1 MNQSRYESLNFMQNQ
16 LLQTMKKLFY
26 AFSLIAL
33 AVLSISAISNE
44 KEDLKADFIEGDPGI
59 ASINS
64 LSFGPEGILFIGDS
78 DNAAIYAIDTKDNKS
93 SEKSENIAVEGF
105 DVKVA
110 AALGTTV
117 DKIRITDMAVN
128 PVSKIP
134 YFSVTTTTGTPVL
147 LKLVNGNLE
156 NVSLKSLSYSKS
168 DLNNA
173 VAKDAKDRRGRSL
186 RRWAI
191 SDMKYHNGKVMV
203 SGLSNKEF
211 SSSFRSIPFPF
222 TKKEEFATLE
232 VYHAA
237 HGRYETYAPIK
248 TFTVTTVNK
257 KEYLL
262 ASYTC
267 TPLVLF
273 PIGQLEGGKHLK
285 GRTIAEM
292 GAGNSPLDI
301 VTIQKGN
308 DVTFYMSNTNRPV
321 MRFDLSDINKFEGSL
336 TEPVEEFGV
345 TAGLNHD
352 TLPFVNV
359 QQMDDLD
366 EEKMLILRRRNDGN
380 LYLHSRSKK
389 WM

>member
-1 MNQSRYESLNFMQNQ
+1 MKRLLYTVSL
-16 LLQTMKKLFY
+16 LV
-26 AFSLIAL
+26 I
-33 AVLSISAISNE
+33 AVLTVAAIGNE
-44 KEDLKADFIEGDPGI
+44 KEDLTKDFVTGDPGI

-64 LSFGPEGILFIGDS
+64 LSFGPDGILFIGDS
-78 DNAAIYAIDTKDNKS
+78 DNAMIYAIDTKDNKAN
-93 SEKSENIAVEGF
+93 ETSENIAVEGF

-110 AALGTTV
+110 AALGTTS

-128 PVSKIP
+128 PVSKVA
-134 YFSVTTTTGTPVL
+134 YFSVHTQNGTPVL
-147 LKLVNGNLE
+147 LKLNGKELE
-156 NVSLKSLSYSKS
+156 NVSLSDLSYSKTELS
-168 DLNNA
+168 NA
-173 VAKDAKDRRGRSL
+173 VAKDAKDRRGRAL

-191 SDMKYHNGKVMV
+191 SDMKYHNGKVLV

-222 TKKEEFATLE
+222 TSKEDFATLE

-248 TFTVTTVNK
+248 TFTVTNINK

-273 PIGQLEGGKHLK
+273 PIDELTGGKHLK
-285 GRTIAEM
+285 GRTIAEL

-301 VTIQKGN
+301 ITVQKGN
-308 DVTFYMSNTNRPV
+308 EVKFYMSNTNRPV
-321 MRFDLSDINKFEGSL
+321 MRMKLSNISNFEGSL
-336 TEPVEEFGV
+336 TEPVEEFG
-345 TAGLNHD
+345 TATGLTYDN
-352 TLPFVNV
+352 LPFVNV
-359 QQMDDLD
+359 QQLDDLD
-366 EEKMLILRRRNDGN
+366 EEKVLILRRRNDGN

>member
-1 MNQSRYESLNFMQNQ
+1 MKRILYTLSL
-16 LLQTMKKLFY
+16 LV
-26 AFSLIAL
+26 IA
-33 AVLSISAISNE
+33 AITVAAIGNE
-44 KEDLKADFIEGDPGI
+44 KEDLTADFITGDPGI

-78 DNAAIYAIDTKDNKS
+78 DNAAIYAIDTKDNKAN
-93 SEKSENIAVEGF
+93 ETSENIAIEGF

-117 DKIRITDMAVN
+117 DNIRITDMAVN
-128 PVSKIP
+128 PVSKVA
-134 YFSVTTTTGTPVL
+134 YFSVHTKNGTPVL
-147 LKLVNGNLE
+147 LKLVGKELQ
-156 NVSLKSLSYSKS
+156 NVSLKDLSYSKAE
-168 DLNNA
+168 LNNA
-173 VAKDAKDRRGRSL
+173 VAKDAKDRRGREL

-191 SDMKYHNGKVMV
+191 SDMKYHNGKVLV

-211 SSSFRSIPFPF
+211 SSSFRSMPFPF
-222 TKKEEFATLE
+222 NSKEDFATLE

-248 TFTVTTVNK
+248 TFTVTTINK

-273 PIGQLEGGKHLK
+273 PIDELTGGKHLK
-285 GRTIAEM
+285 GRTIAEL

-301 VTIQKGN
+301 ITVQKGN
-308 DVTFYMSNTNRPV
+308 EVKFYMSNTNRPV
-321 MRFDLSDINKFEGSL
+321 MRMKLSNISQFEGSL
-336 TEPVEEFGV
+336 TEPVEEFG
-345 TAGLNHD
+345 TATGLTYDN
-352 TLPFVNV
+352 LPFVNV
-359 QQMDDLD
+359 QQLDDLD
-366 EEKMLILRRRNDGN
+366 EEKVLILRRRNDGN

>member
-1 MNQSRYESLNFMQNQ
+1 MKRILYTLSLFVVATLM
-16 LLQTMKKLFY
+16 
-26 AFSLIAL
+26 IA
-33 AVLSISAISNE
+33 ATYTTDD
-44 KEDLKADFIEGDPGI
+44 DLKRNFIEGNPEI

-78 DNAAIYAIDTKDNKS
+78 DNATIYAIDTKDSKANA
-93 SEKSENIAVEGF
+93 KSEDIAVGDF

-110 AALGTTV
+110 EALGTTV
-117 DKIRITDMAVN
+117 KNIRITDMAVN
-128 PVSKIP
+128 PISKVA
-134 YFSVTTTTGTPVL
+134 YFSVNTQDGTPVL
-147 LKLVNGNLE
+147 LKLAGKKLE
-156 NVSLKSLSYSKS
+156 NVSLTNLSYSKM

-173 VAKDAKDRRGRSL
+173 VAKDAKDRRGRAL

-191 SDMKYHNGKVMV
+191 SDMKYHNGKILV

-222 TKKEEFATLE
+222 NNKEEFATLE
-232 VYHAA
+232 IYHAA

-248 TFTVTTVNK
+248 TFDVTTINK
-257 KEYLL
+257 KEYVL

-273 PIGQLEGGKHLK
+273 PINELEGGKHLK
-285 GRTIAEM
+285 GRTIAEL

-301 VTIQKGN
+301 IHFKKGN
-308 DVTFYMSNTNRPV
+308 ELTFYMSNTNRPV
-321 MRFDLSDINKFEGSL
+321 MRIDFSDLSKFEGSL

-345 TAGLNHD
+345 ATGLTYDN
-352 TLPFVNV
+352 LPFVNV

-366 EEKMLILRRRNDGN
+366 EEKVLILRRRNDGN
-380 LYLHSRSKK
+380 LYLHSRNKR

>member
-1 MNQSRYESLNFMQNQ
+1 
-16 LLQTMKKLFY
+16 MKKLIY
-26 AFSLIAL
+26 SFSIIGLLLIYVATTHKDNNSL
-33 AVLSISAISNE
+33 TENFTTGNPEIS
-44 KEDLKADFIEGDPGI
+44 
-59 ASINS
+59 SINS

-78 DNAAIYAIDTKDNKS
+78 DNATIYAIDTKDTAKN
-93 SEKSENIAVEGF
+93 EKAGAIALESF

-110 AALGTTV
+110 SALGTTL
-117 DKIRITDMAVN
+117 DNISITDMAVN
-128 PVSKIP
+128 PVSKTA
-134 YFSVTTTTGTPVL
+134 YFSVQTKTGKPVL
-147 LKLVNGNLE
+147 LKLVGKELQ
-156 NVSLKSLSYSKS
+156 NVSLSNLSFSKTP
-168 DLNNA
+168 LNNA
-173 VAKDAKDRRGRSL
+173 VAKDAKDRRGRPQ

-211 SSSFRSIPFPF
+211 SSSFTSIPFPF
-222 TKKEEFATLE
+222 ISKSEFATLE

-248 TFTVTTVNK
+248 TFDVTTIDN

-273 PIGQLEGGKHLK
+273 PIDELKGGKHLK
-285 GRTIAEM
+285 GRTIAEL
-292 GAGNSPLDI
+292 GAGNSPLDMI
-301 VTIQKGN
+301 TVKSGN
-308 DVTFYMSNTNRPV
+308 EVKLYMSNTNRPV
-321 MRFDLSDINKFEGSL
+321 MRFKLEDIVNYKNTIT
-336 TEPVEEFGV
+336 TEVKEFGKATGV
-345 TAGLNHD
+345 NYD
-352 TLPFVNV
+352 NLPFVNV

-366 EEKMLILRRRNDGN
+366 EGNVLLLRRRGDGN

>member
-1 MNQSRYESLNFMQNQ
+1 
-16 LLQTMKKLFY
+16 MKRLVY
-26 AFSLIAL
+26 TFSLIAL
-33 AVLSISAISNE
+33 AVLSISAITNE
-44 KEDLKADFIEGDPGI
+44 KEALTSNFVNGDPGI

-64 LSFGPEGILFIGDS
+64 LSFGPDGILFIGDS
-78 DNAAIYAIDTKDNKS
+78 DNAAIYAIDTKDSKTT
-93 SEKSENIAVEGF
+93 EKSENIAIEDF

-110 AALGTTV
+110 AALGTTK

-128 PVSKIP
+128 PASKIA
-134 YFSVTTTTGTPVL
+134 YFSVHTQNGTPVL
-147 LKLVNGNLE
+147 LKLINGELQ
-156 NVSLKSLSYSKS
+156 NVSLSSLSYSKA
-168 DLNNA
+168 DLSNA
-173 VAKDAKDRRGRSL
+173 VAKDAKDRRGRAL

-191 SDMKYHNGKVMV
+191 SDMQYHNGKVMV

-222 TKKEEFATLE
+222 TNKEEFATLE

-248 TFTVTTVNK
+248 SFTVTKVKN

-273 PIGQLEGGKHLK
+273 PIGELEGGKHLK

-301 VTIQKGN
+301 VTIEKGN

-336 TEPVEEFGV
+336 TEPVEEFG
-345 TAGLNHD
+345 TAAGLNYD
-352 TLPFVNV
+352 NLPFVNV

-366 EEKMLILRRRNDGN
+366 EEKMLLLRRRNDGK

>member
-1 MNQSRYESLNFMQNQ
+1 MKRILYTLSL
-16 LLQTMKKLFY
+16 LV
-26 AFSLIAL
+26 IAVITV
-33 AVLSISAISNE
+33 AAIGNE
-44 KEDLKADFIEGDPGI
+44 KEDLTKDFVTGDPGI

-78 DNAAIYAIDTKDNKS
+78 DNAAIYAVDTKDNKA

-105 DVKVA
+105 DMKVA

-117 DKIRITDMAVN
+117 DNIRITDMAVN
-128 PVSKIP
+128 PVSKVA
-134 YFSVTTTTGTPVL
+134 YFSVHTKEGKPVL
-147 LKLVNGNLE
+147 LKLVGKELQ
-156 NVSLKSLSYSKS
+156 NVSLTSLSYSKA
-168 DLNNA
+168 DLSNA
-173 VAKDAKDRRGRSL
+173 VAKDAKDRRNRPL

-191 SDMKYHNGKVMV
+191 SDMKYHNGKVLV

-211 SSSFRSIPFPF
+211 SSSFRSMSFPF
-222 TKKEEFATLE
+222 DNKEEFATLE

-248 TFTVTTVNK
+248 TFTVATINK

-273 PIGQLEGGKHLK
+273 PINELTGGKHLK
-285 GRTIAEM
+285 GRTIAEL

-301 VTIQKGN
+301 ITIQKGN
-308 DVTFYMSNTNRPV
+308 EVKFYMSNTNRPV
-321 MRFDLSDINKFEGSL
+321 MRMKLSNISSFEGAL
-336 TEPVEEFGV
+336 TEPVEEFG
-345 TAGLNHD
+345 TATGLTYDN
-352 TLPFVNV
+352 LPFVNV
-359 QQMDDLD
+359 QQLDDLD
-366 EEKMLILRRRNDGN
+366 EDKVLILRRRNDGN